1 MKNLPVDA
9 FYLGTPIFS
18 SRSKTKDFNYLID
31 RIDYKLK
38 GWRCKALSWAGRKIL
53 IKSMALA
60 LSTHTFST
68 ADVPVTVCK
77 KLDASIRR
85 FWWNPKKEKGNNLL
99 ALKSQRSLCQ
109 AKEAGGLGFRESKV
123 FNQALL
129 AKLTWWVA
137 SGREILCIKALR
149 SKYKVDVDWLGRDP
163 CKNTSPLS
171 KAIEKL
177 HEVVLKGACFIVGD
191 GASIDMWKDPWVPW
205 LEGFTPTPRDPNIPK
220 TPMKVSNL
228 IDPVNRKWK
237 FDVLKSLVDPCFLNA
252 ILQVIVPARAQQDR
266 LI

>member
-1 MKNLPVDA
+1 ME
-9 FYLGTPIFS
+9 S
-18 SRSKTKDFNYLID
+18 Q
-31 RIDYKLK
+31 
-38 GWRCKALSWAGRKIL
+38 
-53 IKSMALA
+53 
-60 LSTHTFST
+60 
-68 ADVPVTVCK
+68 
-77 KLDASIRR
+77 
-85 FWWNPKKEKGNNLL
+85 KENGNLL
-99 ALKSQRSLCQ
+99 ALKSWGSLCQ

-137 SGREILCIKALR
+137 SGRESLCIKALR

-163 CKNTSPLS
+163 CKNTSPLW

-220 TPMKVSNL
+220 TPMKVSNP
-228 IDPVNRKWK
+228 IDPMNRKWK
-237 FDVLKSLVDPCFLNA
+237 FDVLKSLVDLCSLNA